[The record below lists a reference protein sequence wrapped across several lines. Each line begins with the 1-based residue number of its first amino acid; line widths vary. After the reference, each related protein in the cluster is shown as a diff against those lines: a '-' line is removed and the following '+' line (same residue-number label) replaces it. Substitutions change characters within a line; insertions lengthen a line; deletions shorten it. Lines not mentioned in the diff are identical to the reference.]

1 MNNVTDERLAW
12 LAVRDELARES
23 RRLGLRGWL
32 LAVLTGGGGAL
43 PSASA
48 SRAGPT
54 VGRARWRERTS
65 ERMGDYALAVDDV
78 AQRLSDEER
87 RVLRASGQVPDWFLD
102 AVHRRYQA
110 LHR

>member
-1 MNNVTDERLAW
+1 MNHVTDERLAW
-12 LAVRDELARES
+12 LAVRDELERES

-32 LAVLTGGGGAL
+32 LAVLTGGGGGL

-78 AQRLSDEER
+78 AQQLSDDER
-87 RVLRASGQVPDWFLD
+87 RVLRATGQVPDWFLE
-102 AVHRRYQA
+102 AVRDRYA
-110 LHR
+110 SLHR